1 MTLQRGTIFTG
12 CFPQDRLRSLM
23 VAYARL
29 TRAVVFSAR
38 TCNLLEMP
46 RGGGERAGEW
56 RGGGGGLASEINNVV
71 MARNLKR
78 SCSKFACLVC
88 KRDKNS
94 FVSNFMTFL
103 RWEYPRDRVINR
115 SYGNEMKRTDNYVRT
130 SGFLLAV
137 LKSITY

>member
-1 MTLQRGTIFTG
+1 M
-12 CFPQDRLRSLM
+12 
-23 VAYARL
+23 A
-29 TRAVVFSAR
+29 
-38 TCNLLEMP
+38 
-46 RGGGERAGEW
+46 GGW
-56 RGGGGGLASEINNVV
+56 GGGLASEINNVV